1 MAAVPEV
8 FNQPG
13 AGFVLL
19 PKGIKF
25 PPLEDGWQKPEK
37 AHTFHE
43 ATAHRG
49 NVGILAGN
57 GFIGLDQDDPTA
69 FEGLELPTATKWETR
84 PGRFGMWFKVSGD
97 VPAALGRIGKKPD
110 QAQLY
115 LFKDGKPCG
124 EIKLQRTYQVI
135 PPSWKILEGGARGD
149 YKLANRASF
158 MAPIPSFSVSPES
171 TMPYSFIL
179 PSE

>member
-1 MAAVPEV
+1 MADVPDV

-13 AGFVLL
+13 AAFVLL
-19 PKGIKF
+19 PEGTKY
-25 PPLEDGWQKPEK
+25 PPVERGWQEK
-37 AHTFHE
+37 GHSFQE
-43 ATAHRG
+43 ATAHKG

-57 GFIGLDQDDPTA
+57 GFIGLDQDDPSA
-69 FEGLELPTATKWETR
+69 FEGLEMPNSTTWETR
-84 PGRFGMWFKVSGD
+84 PGRFGLWFKVSGD

-149 YKLANRASF
+149 YKLVNCV
-158 MAPIPSFSVSPES
+158 PP
-171 TMPYSFIL
+171 T
-179 PSE
+179 